1 MLLSRQEKNQRKP
14 DLKWVNIDV
23 DTVSPSLPH
32 QFSQTERNDLHS
44 LLTERKK
51 KADCYVFLQ
60 YEADE
65 LKYSVC
71 ISVLAVRINMRA
83 VQLGLKSLLICKAD
97 FC

>member
-1 MLLSRQEKNQRKP
+1 MYVAFQTRKNQRKP

-51 KADCYVFLQ
+51 K
-60 YEADE
+60 
-65 LKYSVC
+65 
-71 ISVLAVRINMRA
+71 
-83 VQLGLKSLLICKAD
+83 G
-97 FC
+97 